1 MKNINSFSAAERAIE
16 YEVNRQIDVVSEG
29 GTITQETRRWDD
41 SRGKNM
47 VMRSK
52 EDAQDYRY
60 FPDPDLV
67 AVEISDEWLEQIRS
81 EIPELPQS
89 RYNRYMEEIGLQPKE
104 ARILADSFDKACL
117 LDEGVNMK
125 RVDAKNIANWILSD
139 ISKYLNDKNL
149 ELKDTKLTA
158 QKLVDMIELIE
169 KNTISGNAGKKVLVQ
184 LFETDDSVDTI
195 VDKLGLKQVSDEGA
209 IQKLVDEVL
218 AANPKS
224 VADYKKGKKNAIGFL
239 VGQCMKASKGKGNPK
254 MINQLLSK
262 TLDSME

>member
-1 MKNINSFSAAERAIE
+1 M
-16 YEVNRQIDVVSEG
+16 
-29 GTITQETRRWDD
+29 RRTP
-41 SRGKNM
+41 
-47 VMRSK
+47 
-52 EDAQDYRY
+52 
-60 FPDPDLV
+60 FPATP
-67 AVEISDEWLEQIRS
+67 
-81 EIPELPQS
+81 
-89 RYNRYMEEIGLQPKE
+89 
-104 ARILADSFDKACL
+104 
-117 LDEGVNMK
+117 
-125 RVDAKNIANWILSD
+125 
-139 ISKYLNDKNL
+139 
-149 ELKDTKLTA
+149 
-158 QKLVDMIELIE
+158 
-169 KNTISGNAGKKVLVQ
+169 GKKVLVQ